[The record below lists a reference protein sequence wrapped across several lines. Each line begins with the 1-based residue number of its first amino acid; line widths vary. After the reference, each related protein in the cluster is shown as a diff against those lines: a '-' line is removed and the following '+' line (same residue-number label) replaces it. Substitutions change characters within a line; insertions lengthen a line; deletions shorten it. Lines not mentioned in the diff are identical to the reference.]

1 MNVTTFKVSLVLVGE
16 FKPDCFLPNKLGEGK
31 VISKK
36 AAESASIIALLP
48 TQTVQYD
55 LSWAVLGVYRN
66 KLQIASSEAPHIRI
80 CDLVLKALGDL
91 APDSTV
97 SQFGI
102 NVEHHHDFGSFEARN
117 EFGCRI
123 APPEAWGSWGQ
134 TLRASMMGEDCGTSL
149 QGGVMSV
156 HMRKPFAE
164 GILTGWRDVIVEPSP
179 EIKTGIYV
187 RSNHH
192 HQLTNLDPEAEK
204 LEPSLTVDEA
214 TSFLLAAL
222 SNRFEKS
229 VEDAVSIIEGVIS

>member
-1 MNVTTFKVSLVLVGE
+1 MSATTLKVSLVLLGE
-16 FKPDCFLPNKLGEGK
+16 FKPDSFLLDKLAAGK

-36 AAESASIIALLP
+36 VVESASVIALLP
-48 TQTVQYD
+48 MQTVQYD
-55 LSWAVLGVYRN
+55 LSWAMLAVYRN
-66 KLQIASSEAPHIRI
+66 KFQIISSEAPHIRI
-80 CDLVLKALGDL
+80 CDLVLKTLGDL

-102 NVEHHHDFGSFEARN
+102 NVEHHHDFGNFEARN

-134 TLRASMMGEDCGTSL
+134 TIRASMMGEDCGTSL

-179 EIKTGIYV
+179 EIKTGICV

-192 HQLTNLDPEAEK
+192 HQLTNLDPDAEK
-204 LEPSLTVDEA
+204 LEPSLTADEA

-222 SNRFEKS
+222 SNQFEKS